1 MKKNADNAKKN
12 PEGES
17 VQPKLDDDE
26 LDDDELDAVSGG
38 TGKNIY
44 GIKSAKKRV
53 AK

>member
-1 MKKNADNAKKN
+1 MKNKTENTKMDSEGKSSQ
-12 PEGES
+12 PELEE
-17 VQPKLDDDE
+17 DE
-26 LDDDELDAVSGG
+26 LTFEELDAVSGG